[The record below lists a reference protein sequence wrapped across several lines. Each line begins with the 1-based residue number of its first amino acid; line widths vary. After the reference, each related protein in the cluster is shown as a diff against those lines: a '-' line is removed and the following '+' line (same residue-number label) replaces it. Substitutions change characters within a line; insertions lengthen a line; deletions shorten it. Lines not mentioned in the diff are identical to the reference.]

1 MGSIGWLAQFLDGAR
16 DEIVCKSDNTM
27 RLGEPSYVERP
38 RPLGFKNLEIVLNS

>member
-27 RLGEPSYVERP
+27 RLGEPSYVNAFCFSSSP
-38 RPLGFKNLEIVLNS
+38 IVP

>member
-27 RLGEPSYVERP
+27 RLGEPSYVCDQSAMR
-38 RPLGFKNLEIVLNS
+38 LD